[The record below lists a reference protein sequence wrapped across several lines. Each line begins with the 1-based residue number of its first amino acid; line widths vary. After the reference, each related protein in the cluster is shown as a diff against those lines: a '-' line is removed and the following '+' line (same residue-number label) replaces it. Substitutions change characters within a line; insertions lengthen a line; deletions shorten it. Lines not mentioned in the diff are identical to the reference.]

1 MAYTKYNLYDLSSKS
16 GDIENIASRINEIL
30 NNFTTI
36 KSSIDADI
44 LYRDNIHSEL
54 NNLQGNTKELVD
66 NTYGINKVL
75 QNAIDEYSSCEKQLN
90 NLLNTLSDTS
100 GKDKNPFTDNND
112 AVASNP
118 NKKWDKELFKKYNS
132 SITHLVDICN
142 KNNSCTNIKKD
153 SKYTNDNVE
162 CFKDSST
169 VSIEETIKTKAILNI
184 RSQID
189 KNLLEVRTNLLS
201 LWDRPGISHTLLEGS
216 YGQIYYDILA
226 NQKEGLR
233 CLELT
238 LDMADFIYA
247 GATSYGTALEA
258 TGGNIYFA
266 VPLSFVIYAASTNEN
281 MPGEKPSNIDDAFG
295 WTDAR
300 KNEIYVSTKK
310 LEYILKSDYR
320 YFIDLYGYKKVMIKE
335 LQNLKEK
342 IINQPLTLHENEK
355 YSKIYINTQ
364 IKYIDK
370 LIDMNKNE
378 KVYKKKLAKDL
389 KVIEQYVKSGRL

>member
-16 GDIENIASRINEIL
+16 GDIENIASRINKIL

-54 NNLQGNTKELVD
+54 NNLQGSTKELVD

-100 GKDKNPFTDNND
+100 GKDKNPFADNND

-153 SKYTNDNVE
+153 SKYTNDNIE

-169 VSIEETIKTKAILNI
+169 VSIEETIEREAILNT
-184 RSQID
+184 RKRID
-189 KNLLEVRTNLLS
+189 EILLEYKSNLKS
-201 LWDRPGISHTLLEGS
+201 MWDRPGISHTLLEGS
-216 YGQIYYDILA
+216 YGQIYYNILV
-226 NQKEGLR
+226 NQREGLR

-300 KNEIYVSTKK
+300 KKGIYATTRK

-320 YFIDLYGYKKVMIKE
+320 YFMDLYGYKKVMIKE
-335 LQNLKEK
+335 LEYIKKQ
-342 IINQPLTLHENEK
+342 IINDDYEIYENDK
-355 YSKIYINTQ
+355 DNKHYKDIQ
-364 IKYIDK
+364 IKYLDK
-370 LIDMNKNE
+370 LINMNKNE
-378 KVYKKKLAKDL
+378 KIYKKKLENDL
-389 KVIEQYVKSGRL
+389 KIIEQYVESGRL

>member
-112 AVASNP
+112 AAASNP

-169 VSIEETIKTKAILNI
+169 VSIEETIEREAILNI
-184 RSQID
+184 RNRIN
-189 KNLLEVRTNLLS
+189 KNLLKYRSDIVS
-201 LWDRPGISHTLLEGS
+201 MWDRPGISHTLLEGS
-216 YGQIYYDILA
+216 YGQVYYDILV

-247 GATSYGTALEA
+247 GATSYGAAVEA

-300 KNEIYVSTKK
+300 KKGIYVTTRK
-310 LEYILKSDYR
+310 LEYIMKSDYR
-320 YFIDLYGYKKVMIKE
+320 YFMDLHGYKKVMIKDLE
-335 LQNLKEK
+335 KMKEE
-342 IINQPLTLHENEK
+342 IENEK
-355 YSKIYINTQ
+355 YKIYQNNDYNKIYIESQLN
-364 IKYIDK
+364 YIDK
-370 LIDMNKNE
+370 LITMNKNE
-378 KVYKKKLAKDL
+378 KIYKKKLNNDL
-389 KVIEQYVKSGRL
+389 KVIEEYVERGRL